1 MVNAPPPPTWS
12 NPLPPGMAEQL
23 GPPAGFWIRFVAYI
37 VDAFILMIVLV
48 VVGALFIGLAVAIG
62 GSSGEKSE
70 FAIGVGVVLAIL
82 AYVGIGWLY
91 EALLTSGPH
100 GATLGKQ
107 AVGVR
112 IVTAEGA
119 PLSFGRATGRHFLK
133 FIVTPMVP
141 FAIGYLLAAFT
152 SGKKA
157 LHDMMADTRV
167 IKNPPPG

>member
-12 NPLPPGMAEQL
+12 SPLPPATAEQL
-23 GPPAGFWIRFVAYI
+23 GPPAGFWIRLVAYI

-48 VVGALFIGLAVAIG
+48 VVGAVFIGLAVAIG

-112 IVTAEGA
+112 IVTSEGA

-133 FIVTPMVP
+133 VIVTPMVP

>member
-1 MVNAPPPPTWS
+1 M
-12 NPLPPGMAEQL
+12 
-23 GPPAGFWIRFVAYI
+23 
-37 VDAFILMIVLV
+37 
-48 VVGALFIGLAVAIG
+48 
-62 GSSGEKSE
+62 
-70 FAIGVGVVLAIL
+70 
-82 AYVGIGWLY
+82 
-91 EALLTSGPH
+91 
-100 GATLGKQ
+100 
-107 AVGVR
+107 
-112 IVTAEGA
+112 TAEGA